1 MEIKSKLSL
10 ILNRIKLV
18 LKKDIQTYYSDDY
31 AKGFQHAALLFQ
43 VAMDKEFGKYVQIEE
58 NKSLIIREKESEI
71 EQLSGFLLSKQ
82 RHIDHLETILEKAS
96 FDSLSAS
103 KMTKVINLIA
113 FATGQSTKVVRGKLS
128 DILEGKVV
136 NNG

>member
-10 ILNRIKLV
+10 ILKRIKLV
-18 LKKDIQTYYSDDY
+18 LKKDIKTNYSDDY

-71 EQLSGFLLSKQ
+71 EQLSVLLLSKQ

-136 NNG
+136 KNG

>member
-18 LKKDIQTYYSDDY
+18 LKNDIRTNYSEEY
-31 AKGFQHAALLFQ
+31 AKGFQHATLLFH
-43 VAMDKEFGKYVQIEE
+43 VAMQKEFGEYVQIEE

-71 EQLSGFLLSKQ
+71 KQMSAFLLSKQ

-96 FDSLSAS
+96 FDSLSTS
-103 KMTKVINLIA
+103 KMIKVINLIA

-136 NNG
+136 KNG